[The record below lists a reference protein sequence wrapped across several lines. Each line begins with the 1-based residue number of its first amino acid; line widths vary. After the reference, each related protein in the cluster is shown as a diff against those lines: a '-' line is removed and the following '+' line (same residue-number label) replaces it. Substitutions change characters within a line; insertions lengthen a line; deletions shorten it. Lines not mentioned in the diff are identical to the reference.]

1 MPSQMKKRQPA
12 QKPLIIEIITL
23 FPEGLKGILGE
34 SMLARAQKAGA
45 VEIDYV
51 QLRDYA
57 TDKHHTV
64 DDRPF
69 GGGPG
74 MVLKA
79 EPLARA
85 LETLNERRPEPE
97 GLVILTSPQ
106 GDRFDQAMAEEL
118 AGRERLTL
126 ICGHYKGVDQR
137 FIDRFVHREVSIG
150 DFILTGGELPAAVI
164 VDAVTRL
171 LPGVL
176 GDPESAESDSFSRGL
191 LDHPHY
197 TQPANWRGEEVP
209 DVLRGGNHALVD
221 DWRHQA
227 SLERTTR
234 LRPDLYERWLAS
246 GGHGSAMP
254 GAVDPKAA
262 RKRNSEEKG

>member
-1 MPSQMKKRQPA
+1 MPVKSQERHPA
-12 QKPLIIEIITL
+12 REPLIIEIITL
-23 FPEGLKGILGE
+23 FPEGLRAILGE
-34 SMLARAQKAGA
+34 SMLARAQQAGA
-45 VEIDYV
+45 VQIEFV

-57 TDKHHTV
+57 TDKHRTV

-85 LETLNERRPEPE
+85 LERLREQRPEPE
-97 GLVILTSPQ
+97 GLVMLTSPQ

-118 AGRERLTL
+118 AEQKRLIL
-126 ICGHYKGVDQR
+126 VCGHYKGVDQR
-137 FIDRFVHREVSIG
+137 FINRFVHREVSIG
-150 DFILTGGELPAAVI
+150 DYILTGGELPAAVI

-176 GDPESAESDSFSRGL
+176 GDPESAASDSFSRGL

-209 DVLRGGNHALVD
+209 EVLRGGNHALVD

-227 SLERTTR
+227 SLARTTR

-246 GGHGSAMP
+246 GGHGSPMP
-254 GAVDPKAA
+254 GAVTPKPDRV
-262 RKRNSEEKG
+262 RKKEEKG